1 MGVLGSGG
9 RRESCCVAFWERSEE
24 TIERVMGEQRDYVS
38 LTEFQVLPLLSGVH
52 TLILV
57 KSLTR
62 CLTIRSTRLQK
73 LLPKAVGR
81 GLFPGDPLE
90 EAQDRGHLFPSWFG
104 S

>member
-9 RRESCCVAFWERSEE
+9 RRESCVAFWERSEE
-24 TIERVMGEQRDYVS
+24 TIERVMGEQRDS
-38 LTEFQVLPLLSGVH
+38 LTEFQVLPLPSGVH